1 MIIFL
6 DDYRKSKATRAAG
19 RISYLDRSS
28 YEEAMQSANWTKA
41 ELLMQ
46 LLNVSWSQAIRMISL
61 TSDKRGRELSP
72 QQLLNDYS
80 DMDVDIYADRAS

>member
-6 DDYRKSKATRAAG
+6 DDYRRSRATGVAE

-28 YEEAMQSANWTKA
+28 YEEALLSANWTKA
-41 ELLMQ
+41 EQLMQ

-61 TSDKRGRELSP
+61 TSDRRGRELSP
-72 QQLLNDYS
+72 QQLLEHFP
-80 DMDVDIYADRAS
+80 DMDVDVFVDRA